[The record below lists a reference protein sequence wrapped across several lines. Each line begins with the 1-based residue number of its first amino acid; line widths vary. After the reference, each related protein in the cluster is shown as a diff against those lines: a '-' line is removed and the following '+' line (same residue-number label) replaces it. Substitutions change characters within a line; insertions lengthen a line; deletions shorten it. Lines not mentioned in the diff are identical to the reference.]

1 VRFSSRLVI
10 TGVVTGAAITY
21 YVKKR
26 RARTGEGYLAILIQL
41 PSEAQR
47 RFADARR
54 RAGLAIEDGRVAA
67 RDRATELARQ
77 LAARTTSARVP
88 LLPAY
93 SSRVPGPPLA
103 ADPPPAAGPPPI
115 PGE

>member
-1 VRFSSRLVI
+1 VSLSSKLLI

-47 RFADARR
+47 RFADVKR
-54 RAGLAIEDGRVAA
+54 RAVLAIEDGRVAA
-67 RDRATELARQ
+67 RDRATELSRQ
-77 LAARTTSARVP
+77 LAAPTTSAISP
-88 LLPAY
+88 LPPAY
-93 SSRVPGPPLA
+93 PSRFSGPPPT

-115 PGE
+115 SGE